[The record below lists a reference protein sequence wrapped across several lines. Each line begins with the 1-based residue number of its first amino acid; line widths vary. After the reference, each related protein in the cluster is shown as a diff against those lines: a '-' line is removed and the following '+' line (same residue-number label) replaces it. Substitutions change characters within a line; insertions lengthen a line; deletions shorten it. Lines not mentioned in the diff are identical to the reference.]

1 MKENRISLTR
11 AEWSV
16 MECLWEAGPLTGREV
31 VQSMEKSCG
40 WSRSTTLTLLSRLE
54 NKGALRSVPAE
65 KGPKVFSPVLRRE
78 DAALGETKDFLDRVY
93 QGSLSLMV
101 SALTKKQA
109 LSREELDEL
118 YELLKGLEEER
129 HD

>member
-1 MKENRISLTR
+1 MKETRISLTR

-54 NKGALRSVPAE
+54 NKGALKSVPAE
-65 KGPKVFSPVLRRE
+65 KGPKVFTPVLRRE
-78 DAALGETKDFLDRVY
+78 EAALGETKDFLDRVY

-118 YELLKGLEEER
+118 YELLKGLEEDR

>member
-1 MKENRISLTR
+1 MKENRISLTQ

-54 NKGALRSVPAE
+54 NKGALKSVPAE

-78 DAALGETKDFLDRVY
+78 EAALEETKDFLDRVY